1 MIPALTEA
9 EASVTIALYIARC
22 SIKGVVRIHIN
33 AAQGVHDVDKAPEID
48 ATIIG
53 GLGSVEIIQHSH
65 ALLHAI
71 HTGVGQLI
79 QLTVEGQRQVV
90 VPGGIDEKDLTGLGV
105 HHRQNIHIAAALG
118 VDVGVPL
125 VAAAAIDHKGLLGDG
140 AGGLDR
146 CDLVL
151 GYILVDNFGSVREV
165 AVILLLR
172 QQRNVALVE
181 NHSLDLI
188 VVQGICHSGWCLV
201 FPCVDLA
208 HALLHGTE
216 ELPGVLLVTV
226 GQDTEFI
233 ASGIAQ
239 LCGVVLFH
247 DDHRRHLLFHH
258 DAGDL
263 I

>member
-1 MIPALTEA
+1 MLRDILIDDLGMAGE
-9 EASVTIALYIARC
+9 VT
-22 SIKGVVRIHIN
+22 
-33 AAQGVHDVDKAPEID
+33 
-48 ATIIG
+48 
-53 GLGSVEIIQHSH
+53 
-65 ALLHAI
+65 
-71 HTGVGQLI
+71 
-79 QLTVEGQRQVV
+79 
-90 VPGGIDEKDLTGLGV
+90 
-105 HHRQNIHIAAALG
+105 
-118 VDVGVPL
+118 
-125 VAAAAIDHKGLLGDG
+125 
-140 AGGLDR
+140 
-146 CDLVL
+146 
-151 GYILVDNFGSVREV
+151 
-165 AVILLLR
+165 VILLLR
-172 QQRNVALVE
+172 QQGNVALVE

-201 FPCVDLA
+201 FPRVDLA